1 MSAAVTDVTEGSTL
15 VLDGRAAAKELRART
30 AEEAAARTAAGTPP
44 HLAVVTATDDPASA
58 WYVRSIARAA
68 TATGLGCDVVDL
80 GPGATVDEVR
90 DRLVALGEDS
100 GVHG

>member
-1 MSAAVTDVTEGSTL
+1 MVELKHSTL

-68 TATGLGCDVVDL
+68 TATGLGGRYSQWRSGAGMVVADRL
-80 GPGATVDEVR
+80 GPQPTTKR
-90 DRLVALGEDS
+90 
-100 GVHG
+100 